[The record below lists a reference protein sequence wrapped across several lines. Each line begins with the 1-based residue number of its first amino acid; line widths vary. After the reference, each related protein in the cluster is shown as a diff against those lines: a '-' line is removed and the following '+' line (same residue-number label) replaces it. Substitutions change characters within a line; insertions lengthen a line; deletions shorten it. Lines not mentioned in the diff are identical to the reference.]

1 MYTLLSLLRGKIS
14 CRKVKKKKRSLKP
27 SVRLCKPVKRWVGG
41 LYKYNSLTKTF
52 SSLIKKYKI
61 KSVY

>member
-14 CRKVKKKKRSLKP
+14 CRKVKKKNLKP

-52 SSLIKKYKI
+52 SSLIKK
-61 KSVY
+61 V